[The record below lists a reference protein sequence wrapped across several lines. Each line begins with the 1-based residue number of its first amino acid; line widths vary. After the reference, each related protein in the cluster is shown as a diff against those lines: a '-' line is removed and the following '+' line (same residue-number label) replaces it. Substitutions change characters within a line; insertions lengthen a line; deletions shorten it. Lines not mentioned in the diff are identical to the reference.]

1 MSAVKRTRRYDSS
14 GRAAQALRNRTAILD
29 AARRQFLESGYA
41 TPTVSSI
48 AHEAGVSVE
57 TVYKA
62 LGGKPALVRAVY
74 ERGLAGRQQASAYQ
88 RSDEM
93 REHETDPRNI
103 LRYWAGLI
111 AELAPEVNPI
121 RLLMRSA
128 ATGDAELANVL
139 KESDDERLQRMRH
152 NARFLAKRGYLRTG
166 VTSTEAADVL
176 WTGTSAELYELLVLG
191 RGWSLRRFERFV
203 GDYMISALLAAEPDL
218 VEARPARKL
227 AHRTDQQSE

>member
-1 MSAVKRTRRYDSS
+1 MDAVKRTRRYDSS
-14 GRAAQALRNRTAILD
+14 GRAAQAVRSRSAILD
-29 AARRQFLESGYA
+29 AAQRQFLERGYVS
-41 TPTVSSI
+41 TTVGSI
-48 AHEAGVSVE
+48 AREAGVSVE

-62 LGGKPALVRAVY
+62 LGGKADLVRAIY
-74 ERGLAGRQQASAYQ
+74 ERGLTGRRQASAYE

-93 REHETDPRNI
+93 RERETDPHKI

-111 AELAPEVNPI
+111 AELAPEVSPI

-128 ATGDAELANVL
+128 AASDPDLAQVL

-152 NARFLAKRGYLRTG
+152 NARFLARRGYLRAG

-176 WTGTSAELYELLVLG
+176 WACTSAELYELFVVR

-203 GDYMISALLAAEPDL
+203 GDFMVAALLPPEP
-218 VEARPARKL
+218 
-227 AHRTDQQSE
+227 T